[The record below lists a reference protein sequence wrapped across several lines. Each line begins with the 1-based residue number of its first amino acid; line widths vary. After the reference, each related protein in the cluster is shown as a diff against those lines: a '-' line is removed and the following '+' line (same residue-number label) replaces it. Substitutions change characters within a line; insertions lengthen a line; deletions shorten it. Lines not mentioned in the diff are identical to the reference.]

1 MDITKGEVMTGKKQQ
16 SEQQKE
22 LRDLNVPLG
31 AYFDVDL
38 LDLVVK
44 PAPPKPPNA
53 KIKSPRDAASGQA
66 KS

>member
-1 MDITKGEVMTGKKQQ
+1 MTGKKQQ

-31 AYFDVDL
+31 FDVDL

-44 PAPPKPPNA
+44 PARPKPPNA

>member
-1 MDITKGEVMTGKKQQ
+1 MTGKKQQ

-31 AYFDVDL
+31 FDVDL

>member
-1 MDITKGEVMTGKKQQ
+1 MDINEREEVMTGRKQQ

-22 LRDLNVPLG
+22 LRDLNLPLN
-31 AYFDVDL
+31 FDVDL
-38 LDLVVK
+38 LDLVVRK
-44 PAPPKPPNA
+44 AAPPKSPNA

>member
-1 MDITKGEVMTGKKQQ
+1 MTGKKQQ

-22 LRDLNVPLG
+22 LRDLNVPRG
-31 AYFDVDL
+31 SDFDVDL

-44 PAPPKPPNA
+44 PAPPKSPNA
-53 KIKSPRDAASGQA
+53 EIKSPRDAASGQA